1 MYSFRQ
7 CKGNLVYLQ
16 VSITTHFNKIITKNS
31 ARTKY
36 KGKNFKFNKC
46 RCLKYVDPKKVNN
59 MAKVNYFDHDHKPQY
74 QRYFNEEFKKG
85 KVRELEKNISSV
97 SDICKTYS
105 VSRTSVYN
113 WIYKYSVMAKK
124 QVKQVVE
131 AKSDTQK
138 IKALE
143 ERIKEL
149 ERIIGQKQLL
159 LEFKDKMIEIAEA
172 TYNVDIKK
180 KVGSRLSSGTTTT
193 AKNTGKG

>member
-1 MYSFRQ
+1 
-7 CKGNLVYLQ
+7 
-16 VSITTHFNKIITKNS
+16 
-31 ARTKY
+31 
-36 KGKNFKFNKC
+36 
-46 RCLKYVDPKKVNN
+46 
-59 MAKVNYFDHDHKPQY
+59 MAKISFFDQENKPQY
-74 QRYFNEEFKKG
+74 KRSFSEDFKKA
-85 KVRELEKNISSV
+85 KIRELERNISSI

-105 VSRTSVYN
+105 VSRTSVYR
-113 WIYKYSVMAKK
+113 WIYKYSAMARK

-172 TYNVDIKK
+172 TYHVDIKK
-180 KVGSRLSSGTTTT
+180 KVGSRLSSGITSTR
-193 AKNTGKG
+193 KSTGKS